1 MTKWEAKRW
10 WWIVRSI
17 CVAQFFVV
25 ASVAAAATVVVDDES
40 NLQKSFSHTSN
51 SARCCCAV
59 IVVAIVD
66 ITVVA
71 VTARQIMQA
80 TVVPVVEKCPAWILF
95 GFFLSLR
102 LSTFGV
108 FFSFFRSCFFCRELD
123 RVTSLKRL
131 KRLSAS
137 AQVGDPASFGARNC
151 LRRRR
156 CRRRGRRPLTVWP
169 VKNHQMFIK
178 VAQKWFH

>member
-25 ASVAAAATVVVDDES
+25 ASVAAAAAATVVVDDES

-59 IVVAIVD
+59 IVVAIVA

-95 GFFLSLR
+95 GFFWVCDFQLSE
-102 LSTFGV
+102 
-108 FFSFFRSCFFCRELD
+108 FFSRFFVRAS
-123 RVTSLKRL
+123 
-131 KRLSAS
+131 SAENWI
-137 AQVGDPASFGARNC
+137 VLRPWNDWNVY
-151 LRRRR
+151 RRRHESAI
-156 CRRRGRRPLTVWP
+156 RPVSEQEIVSVDDVVVDVDVVRW
-169 VKNHQMFIK
+169 QCD
-178 VAQKWFH
+178 Q

>member
-25 ASVAAAATVVVDDES
+25 ASVAAAAATVVVDDES

-95 GFFLSLR
+95 GFFWVCDFQLSE
-102 LSTFGV
+102 F

-137 AQVGDPASFGARNC
+137 ARVGDPASFGARNC

-169 VKNHQMFIK
+169 VKLWAVWAK
-178 VAQKWFH
+178 